1 MQQLFG
7 AMLGIFL
14 TCVMAG
20 SYFARRAILSLE
32 SQHRAELVTIV
43 ARLSTLSLVV
53 PLVTAAIYAVVV
65 IMNPEL
71 LAVAT
76 VGAFGVLL
84 AQGVVG
90 AVLAERAYRAA
101 SFPASFIKLFRLSRG
116 VRILGSAVMF
126 AGIVMWMLTRD
137 QA

>member
-7 AMLGIFL
+7 AMLGVFL
-14 TCVMAG
+14 TCVIAG

-32 SQHRAELVTIV
+32 NQHKADLVTIV
-43 ARLSTLSLVV
+43 ARLSAVSLVM
-53 PLVTAAIYAVVV
+53 PLVTAAIYAVTV
-65 IMNPEL
+65 IMRPEL
-71 LAVAT
+71 LAAAT

-90 AVLAERAYRAA
+90 AILAERAYRAHN
-101 SFPASFIKLFRLSRG
+101 FPAKFIRLFRLSRG
-116 VRILGSAVMF
+116 VRIVGSAVMF
-126 AGIVMWMLTRD
+126 AAIVTWMLTRD